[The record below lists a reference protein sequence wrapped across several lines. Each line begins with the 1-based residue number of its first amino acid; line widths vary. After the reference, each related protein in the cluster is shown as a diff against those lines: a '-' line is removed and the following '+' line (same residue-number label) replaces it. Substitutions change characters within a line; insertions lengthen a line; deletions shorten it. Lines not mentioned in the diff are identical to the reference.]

1 MGSRVQCRKPHRL
14 HQEQS
19 APRSTI
25 QSVKLQLV
33 RLRIPTRLQCLSQR
47 SFEESPMIER
57 SLFRVRRSNCEE
69 LVLTWDETIEVIE
82 SGDWSSIE
90 NITKDFLFEDEDE

>member
-1 MGSRVQCRKPHRL
+1 
-14 HQEQS
+14 
-19 APRSTI
+19 
-25 QSVKLQLV
+25 
-33 RLRIPTRLQCLSQR
+33 
-47 SFEESPMIER
+47 MIER